1 MLQKSEK
8 IWMDG
13 KFVNWDDASVHILTH
28 TLHYGLGVFEGIR
41 CYELDGGGSAVFRLK
56 EHIKRLYESAHM
68 FTMEIPFPQDEIVR
82 ACLELFKVNKLKNGY
97 LRPLVYLGAGDMG
110 LNYKDNPVR
119 VAIANWTWGSYL
131 GDAGI
136 KNGIRGK
143 VSSYTRL
150 ATNINLPKG
159 KTCGN
164 YVNSILAKREAVKA
178 GYEEAILL
186 DTEGY
191 VCEASGE
198 NVFIVKDGVVKTPPT
213 SSSILKGITRD
224 SAMTLLREQSV
235 TVIEERF
242 GRDEAYV
249 ADEMFVT
256 GTAAEICPVR
266 ELDDRTIGSGKPG
279 PITQKL
285 QAAFFDA
292 VKGKNP
298 KYENWLAR
306 VE

>member
-1 MLQKSEK
+1 MVPKSEK

-13 KFVNWDDASVHILTH
+13 EFVNWDDANVHVLTH

-56 EHIKRLYESAHM
+56 EHVKRLYESAHM
-68 FTMEIPFPQDEIVR
+68 FTLEIPFSRDVIVK
-82 ACLELFKVNKLKNGY
+82 ACLDLFKVNKLKAGY

-110 LNYKDNPVR
+110 LNYRDNPVK
-119 VAIANWTWGSYL
+119 VSIANWTWGAYL
-131 GDAGI
+131 GDAGLQ
-136 KNGIRGK
+136 NGIRAK
-143 VSSYTRL
+143 ISSYTRL
-150 ATNINLPKG
+150 ATNINLPKS
-159 KTCGN
+159 KACGN
-164 YVNSILAKREAVKA
+164 YLNSILAKREAVRG

-224 SAMTLLREQSV
+224 SAMTILRDQGV
-235 TVIEERF
+235 TVVEERF

-256 GTAAEICPVR
+256 GTAAEICPLR
-266 ELDDRTIGSGKPG
+266 ELDDREIGDGKPG
-279 PITQKL
+279 PITRKL

-298 KYENWLAR
+298 KYKAWLEK